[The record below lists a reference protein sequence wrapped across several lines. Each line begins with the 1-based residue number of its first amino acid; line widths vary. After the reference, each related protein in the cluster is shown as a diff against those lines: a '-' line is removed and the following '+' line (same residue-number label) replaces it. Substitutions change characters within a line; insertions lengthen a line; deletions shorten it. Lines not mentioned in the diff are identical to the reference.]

1 VQRRG
6 PRAAG
11 SGTAAVGDRLSGGLG
26 GLDGGEHE
34 ARGAEVQHLL
44 GPDGAG
50 LREAE
55 HDGGARGVQRAKAG
69 ERLGDPAQP
78 VLHVD
83 DDVVVAGE
91 GGELGEGT
99 GEGEEEQN
107 VQGVSVGEAG
117 LEGGRGREEVGC
129 RGGGAPPT
137 ARKPVRDAVLKEGR
151 GWGAA
156 LIGGHGR

>member
-1 VQRRG
+1 
-6 PRAAG
+6 
-11 SGTAAVGDRLSGGLG
+11 
-26 GLDGGEHE
+26 
-34 ARGAEVQHLL
+34 
-44 GPDGAG
+44 
-50 LREAE
+50 
-55 HDGGARGVQRAKAG
+55 
-69 ERLGDPAQP
+69 

-91 GGELGEGT
+91 GGELDEGT